1 MQRRYRPAVSLSGS
15 SCEKPDSKGLGTLSR
30 PVLRTG
36 SCEIFERFMREARRS
51 DVGYRRTLLKN
62 KLFSRKRA
70 SGRGL
75 SRDLF
80 GARHPA
86 ASGRRSGLA
95 ARLVS
100 VGDPGRRH
108 GAQPPSPPPR
118 RPDISPNARLLAA
131 ASSLSDLTENGSKIE
146 IKMHSVAN

>member
-1 MQRRYRPAVSLSGS
+1 MLVPTCCANICLSLSGS
-15 SCEKPDSKGLGTLSR
+15 SCEKLASKGLSTQSR
-30 PVLRTG
+30 PVLQTG
-36 SCEIFERFMREARRS
+36 SCELFERFMPKVRHS
-51 DVGYRRTLLKN
+51 DAGCRRTLLKS
-62 KLFSRKRA
+62 KHFSRKRA
-70 SGRGL
+70 LGRDP

-95 ARLVS
+95 ARLVP

-118 RPDISPNARLLAA
+118 RPHILANARLLAS
-131 ASSLSDLTENGSKIE
+131 ASLVKCPGTGFF
-146 IKMHSVAN
+146 